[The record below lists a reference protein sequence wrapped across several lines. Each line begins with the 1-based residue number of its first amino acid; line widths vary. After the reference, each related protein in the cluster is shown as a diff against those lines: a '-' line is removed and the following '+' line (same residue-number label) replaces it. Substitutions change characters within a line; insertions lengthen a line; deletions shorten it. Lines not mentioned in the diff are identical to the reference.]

1 VRSEATSSGIVPVVL
16 LILLVGL
23 LLAVLRLRGR
33 GRRAGA
39 VLLLPMSAAWVLFNG
54 SLEGPVLLTV
64 SENHGLTVSDLLAAV
79 AVLVAG
85 TVLFRGDR

>member
-1 VRSEATSSGIVPVVL
+1 MRSEATSSGIVPVVL

>member
-54 SLEGPVLLTV
+54 SLEGPVLLTF

-85 TVLFRGDR
+85 TVLFRRDP

>member
-1 VRSEATSSGIVPVVL
+1 MRSEATSSGIVPVVL

-23 LLAVLRLRGR
+23 LLAVLRLRGP